1 MDYFDILLAKKLE
14 DDRDPKVEGLSVS
27 ANGRYHED
35 GVVYDP
41 VIVNVPETPL
51 SKLTVT
57 ENGTYTAPSGTAY
70 NEVEVDVPLPENAYL
85 LKDIPNTPTAIA
97 TFSDGSDLPMAKL
110 EVGIEP
116 VQEGSGD
123 PSPTNIRPIIGWDEV
138 NVTRCGKN
146 LCPTAIA
153 DNVVYKNGEYAI
165 NLSFND
171 GIITF
176 ETTANISTY
185 FLLKAFTIT
194 KQHIGKTF
202 TMSYSAT
209 PSLDDNQCILVLNDN
224 GTRTNLDK
232 SATITADM
240 VGKELTMRFYK
251 YGIGIYTISN
261 VQLELGATATTYEPY
276 NGQTYT
282 IDLDGT
288 RYGGKVD
295 LVSGVMTVDRA
306 YVDIGTLNWSK
317 DSQSRWFGLAYGGQI
332 PNLKGVA
339 NNDEIAN
346 IICSNYRSTSRNN
359 ITSGNGICI
368 NVQNSVLIADSYM
381 LANYDDAQFKT
392 AMNGVQLIYEL
403 ATPLTIQLPT
413 TVVKSLRGANNISAD
428 SGDILDLSYLAKEE

>member
-14 DDRDPKVEGLSVS
+14 DDRDPQVEGLSVS

-97 TFSDGSDLPMAKL
+97 TFSDGSNLPMPKL
-110 EVGIEP
+110 EVSIEA

-123 PSPTNIRPIIGWDEV
+123 PSPTNVRPISGWDEV
-138 NVTRCGKN
+138 NVGVVGKN
-146 LCPTAIA
+146 WCPTAIA

-171 GIITF
+171 GTITF

-209 PSLDDNQCILVLNDN
+209 PSLDDAQCILVLNDN

-251 YGIGIYTISN
+251 YGIGTYTISN
-261 VQLELGATATTYEPY
+261 VQLELGATATAYEPY
-276 NGQTYT
+276 NGATYT

-288 RYGGKVD
+288 RYGGYLDV
-295 LVSGVMTVDRA
+295 VSGELVVDRVE
-306 YVDIGTLNWSK
+306 VDMGTLTWEYESSGVKFFTPDLSAVIFKPGDFNLAKVMCSIYRYVTYMDFVYSTDDAICCVGSPSGRLYIK
-317 DSQSRWFGLAYGGQI
+317 DSRFI
-332 PNLKGVA
+332 
-339 NNDEIAN
+339 
-346 IICSNYRSTSRNN
+346 
-359 ITSGNGICI
+359 
-368 NVQNSVLIADSYM
+368 
-381 LANYDDAQFKT
+381 DATAFKT
-392 AMNGVQLIYEL
+392 AMNGVQLVYEL
-403 ATPLTIQLPT
+403 ATPITYQLTPT
-413 TVVKSLRGANNISAD
+413 QVKSLLGSNNVWAD
-428 SGDILDLSYLAKEE
+428 TGDILDLSYLAKEE